1 MVSQNDMKSV
11 QGIPG
16 GSRFGLLFDQ
26 DYDAIAHARLAAS
39 GLTLDRAGFDI
50 FRYPDKLRLLG
61 FDFNRFAQR
70 QARTA
75 ASRGWQ
81 GVVSHNELHGALAA
95 ALVAEQ
101 AGLPGTSPESVLAC
115 QHKLHARR
123 VLDRVCPEANIPY
136 RAVEVWGDHAA
147 LDEHDFPCHLKPV
160 RAAFSVMAR
169 RLSSLQECHES
180 LQLNPAERWIIG
192 QILSPFDRIV
202 AERLP
207 QAEGSLLM
215 IAEPIIHCAQHNLDG
230 WVDSR
235 GVHVLG
241 VVDAVMV
248 PGTQAFAR
256 WEFPGRLP
264 EHVVA
269 RAGDIARAFL
279 QEIGFSRGF
288 FDMEFF
294 YDPLTDRISV
304 IEFNP
309 RLSSQFG
316 DLYRRVLGVDPHA
329 MALSLAAGYDA
340 SCEASE
346 LPTARVAASLVWRAF
361 SAAEVP
367 PPPSPQ
373 RQEHFFQAFPDALLI
388 AFHRRGPALARDFRW
403 MGSHRYGVVNLG
415 AEDAET
421 LRQKS
426 AAASALLGW
435 PDAPYALPCAEAFP
449 ASSVWAAP

>member
-26 DYDAIAHARLAAS
+26 DYDAIAHARLEAA
-39 GLTLDRAGFDI
+39 GLVMDRAGFDI

-70 QARTA
+70 QVRRA
-75 ASRGWQ
+75 ADRGWQ

-95 ALVAEQ
+95 ALVAER

-136 RAVEVWGDHAA
+136 RAVEVWGDHTA
-147 LDEHDFPCHLKPV
+147 LDELDFPCHLKPV

-169 RLSSLQECHES
+169 RLSSVQECRES

-192 QILSPFDRIV
+192 QILTPFDRIV

-207 QAEGSLLM
+207 QAGGSLLM
-215 IAEPIIHCAQHNLDG
+215 IAEPIIQCAQHNLDG

-264 EHVVA
+264 GHVVA

-294 YDPLTDRISV
+294 YDPVSDRISV

-329 MALSLAAGYDA
+329 MALSLAAGCDA
-340 SCEASE
+340 SCEPSQA
-346 LPTARVAASLVWRAF
+346 PTARVAASLVWRAF
-361 SAAEVP
+361 APADVP
-367 PPPSPQ
+367 ATPSLH
-373 RQEHFFQAFPDALLI
+373 RQEQFFKTFPDALLI

-415 AEDAET
+415 ADDAET

-426 AAASALLGW
+426 VTASALLGW
-435 PDAPYALPCAEAFP
+435 PDAPYALRSEEGFP
-449 ASSVWAAP
+449 ESSVWVAP

>member
-26 DYDAIAHARLAAS
+26 DYDAIAHARLEAA
-39 GLTLDRAGFDI
+39 GLVMDRAGFDI

-61 FDFNRFAQR
+61 FDFNRFAQH
-70 QARTA
+70 QARRA
-75 ASRGWQ
+75 ADRGWQ

-95 ALVAEQ
+95 ALVAER

-123 VLDRVCPEANIPY
+123 VLDRVYPEANVPY
-136 RAVEVWGDHAA
+136 QAVEVWDNHTA
-147 LDEHDFPCHLKPV
+147 LDELDFPCHLKPV

-169 RLSSLQECHES
+169 RLSSVQECRES
-180 LQLNPAERWIIG
+180 LQLNLAERWIIG
-192 QILSPFDRIV
+192 QILTPFDRIV

-207 QAEGSLLM
+207 QAGGSLLM
-215 IAEPIIHCAQHNLDG
+215 IAEPIIQCAQHNLDG

-264 EHVVA
+264 AHVVS

-294 YDPLTDRISV
+294 YDPLSDRISV

-329 MALSLAAGYDA
+329 MALSLAAGRDA
-340 SCEASE
+340 SCEARQA
-346 LPTARVAASLVWRAF
+346 PTARVAASLVWRAF
-361 SAAEVP
+361 APTDVP
-367 PPPSPQ
+367 APPSLH
-373 RQEHFFQAFPDALLI
+373 RQEQFFKTFPDALLI

-415 AEDAET
+415 ADDAET

-426 AAASALLGW
+426 ATASALLGW
-435 PDAPYALPCAEAFP
+435 PDAPYAPRFEEGFP
-449 ASSVWAAP
+449 ESSVWVAP